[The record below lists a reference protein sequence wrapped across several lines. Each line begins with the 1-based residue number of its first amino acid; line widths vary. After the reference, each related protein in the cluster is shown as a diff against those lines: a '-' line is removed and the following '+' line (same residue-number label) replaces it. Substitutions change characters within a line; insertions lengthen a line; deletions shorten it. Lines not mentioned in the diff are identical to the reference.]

1 MDEDDGRWVGRED
14 GGEEREEE
22 EWAKQV
28 RRVECTKFQL

>member
-22 EWAKQV
+22 
-28 RRVECTKFQL
+28 TYYNLT